1 MTQENVMCK
10 FEIISTSNGYMINR
24 VNDDGDEQCL
34 HAPNGDNTFDDY
46 AQAVIALTQNLL
58 RGLIHE

>member
-1 MTQENVMCK
+1 MYKEETISS
-10 FEIISTSNGYMINR
+10 FTIICTNNGYMINR

-46 AQAVIALTQNLL
+46 GHAVIVLTQHLL
-58 RGLIHE
+58 KELLCR